1 MSGSI
6 LSRISAVFP
15 KHPVV
20 DTSQAAT
27 EDDNIHRSHGRLDKP
42 PPPSQGRCANSRIVF
57 INTIN

>member
-6 LSRISAVFP
+6 LSRISAVIP

-20 DTSQAAT
+20 DASQAAT

-42 PPPSQGRCANSRIVF
+42 PPQGRCANSRIVF